1 VAEILEKMSAHFV
14 KVGELERGYSCVKEV
29 LAIRE
34 EMLNRGEGNGEIM
47 IHAADSRYTMGSIL
61 FEWSELEE
69 ASNCFEKAKEVYVEK
84 HGQSHIGVAN
94 SNYYLGCIDGKSSC
108 ANHC

>member
-1 VAEILEKMSAHFV
+1 M
-14 KVGELERGYSCVKEV
+14 KEA

-34 EMLNRGEGNGEIM
+34 EMLNCGEGNVETM

-69 ASNCFEKAKEVYVEK
+69 ASNPVRRMVRVRGLLY
-84 HGQSHIGVAN
+84 
-94 SNYYLGCIDGKSSC
+94 
-108 ANHC
+108 